1 MYRLCKL
8 MFSVEVQLL
17 LAALVGSAP
26 ALVLAQSPPAT
37 GSVLVIPG
45 VAGESSVV
53 PGGIDILSYS
63 IGAEVPVGMPRATF
77 TDFNFTANTSSA
89 SPVLLLNVAM
99 QRHAPTATIFVRR
112 TDLDGQP
119 QYLTYTLTDV
129 TVGKVLDS
137 TPSTPGLPVEG
148 FSLRYARIAIE
159 YHVVNPDGTLGPP
172 ILACWDVVRQAAC

>member
-1 MYRLCKL
+1 MYRLYKL
-8 MFSVEVQLL
+8 MFSVKVQLL

-26 ALVLAQSPPAT
+26 ALVLAQSPPAA

-45 VAGESSVV
+45 VPGESTVV

-63 IGAEVPVGMPRATF
+63 IGAEVPVGMPRANF
-77 TDFNFTANTSSA
+77 SDFNFTANTSSA

-129 TVGKVLDS
+129 TVGKVLDN

>member
-1 MYRLCKL
+1 
-8 MFSVEVQLL
+8 
-17 LAALVGSAP
+17 
-26 ALVLAQSPPAT
+26 
-37 GSVLVIPG
+37 
-45 VAGESSVV
+45 
-53 PGGIDILSYS
+53 
-63 IGAEVPVGMPRATF
+63 
-77 TDFNFTANTSSA
+77 
-89 SPVLLLNVAM
+89 M

-137 TPSTPGLPVEG
+137 TPSTPGLPVEV

-172 ILACWDVVRQAAC
+172 ILACWDVVRQVAC